1 MSLFSPLVK
10 EFKYKFMKHFL
21 CFQVLVSLKPK
32 FSLLVSAA
40 VLADAA
46 DATVVL
52 IQKLSRTWQMEM
64 ICTWDWQL
72 DWSNLRHST
81 FMTKQEIS
89 WQKLPG
95 FIAEKMIFTNYC
107 SVVGGMTFSHLLLYF
122 EVVQLGCFVSG
133 CLSLSQVWC

>member
-1 MSLFSPLVK
+1 M
-10 EFKYKFMKHFL
+10 EHFL

-52 IQKLSRTWQMEM
+52 IQKLRTWQMEM

-81 FMTKQEIS
+81 FTTKQEIS
-89 WQKLPG
+89 WQKLARLYSRENDLYQLLQCGGWHDLLPL
-95 FIAEKMIFTNYC
+95 A
-107 SVVGGMTFSHLLLYF
+107 VVL
-122 EVVQLGCFVSG
+122 
-133 CLSLSQVWC
+133 

>member
-1 MSLFSPLVK
+1 M
-10 EFKYKFMKHFL
+10 EHFL

-52 IQKLSRTWQMEM
+52 IQKLRTWQMEM

-72 DWSNLRHST
+72 DRSNLRHST
-81 FMTKQEIS
+81 FKTKQEIS

-107 SVVGGMTFSHLLLYF
+107 SVVGSMTFSHLLLYF
-122 EVVQLGCFVSG
+122 EGVQLGCFVSG
-133 CLSLSQVWC
+133 RLSLSQVWC

>member
-1 MSLFSPLVK
+1 M
-10 EFKYKFMKHFL
+10 EHFL

-52 IQKLSRTWQMEM
+52 IQKLRTWQMEM

-72 DWSNLRHST
+72 DWCNLRHST
-81 FMTKQEIS
+81 FTTKQEIS
-89 WQKLPG
+89 LQKLPG
-95 FIAEKMIFTNYC
+95 FIAEKMIFYQLLQCGGWHDLLPLT
-107 SVVGGMTFSHLLLYF
+107 VVL
-122 EVVQLGCFVSG
+122 
-133 CLSLSQVWC
+133 

>member
-1 MSLFSPLVK
+1 M
-10 EFKYKFMKHFL
+10 EHFL

-46 DATVVL
+46 DATVAL
-52 IQKLSRTWQMEM
+52 IQKLRTWQMEM
-64 ICTWDWQL
+64 TCTWDWQL

-81 FMTKQEIS
+81 FTTKQEIS
-89 WQKLPG
+89 SQKLPG

-122 EVVQLGCFVSG
+122 EGVQLGCFVSG
-133 CLSLSQVWC
+133 CLLLSQVWC

>member
-1 MSLFSPLVK
+1 M
-10 EFKYKFMKHFL
+10 EHFL

-52 IQKLSRTWQMEM
+52 IQKLRTWQMEM

-72 DWSNLRHST
+72 DWSDLRYST
-81 FMTKQEIS
+81 FTTKQEIS

-122 EVVQLGCFVSG
+122 EGVQLGCFVSG

>member
-1 MSLFSPLVK
+1 M
-10 EFKYKFMKHFL
+10 EHFL

-32 FSLLVSAA
+32 FSLLASAA
-40 VLADAA
+40 VLADAT
-46 DATVVL
+46 DAFCTDTEA
-52 IQKLSRTWQMEM
+52 QNMANQM
-64 ICTWDWQL
+64 ICTWDWEL
-72 DWSNLRHST
+72 DWSDLRHST
-81 FMTKQEIS
+81 FTTKQEIS

-122 EVVQLGCFVSG
+122 GSVQLGYFVSG

>member
-1 MSLFSPLVK
+1 M
-10 EFKYKFMKHFL
+10 EHFL

-32 FSLLVSAA
+32 FSLQVSTA

-52 IQKLSRTWQMEM
+52 IQKLRTWQMEM

-81 FMTKQEIS
+81 FTTKQEIS
-89 WQKLPG
+89 WQKLLG
-95 FIAEKMIFTNYC
+95 FIAEKMKMIFTNYC
-107 SVVGGMTFSHLLLYF
+107 SVVW
-122 EVVQLGCFVSG
+122 VA
-133 CLSLSQVWC
+133 